1 MPGRMAQLPKPSL
14 FRQHQRAPTALFAF
28 SSATP
33 NATHLGPTT
42 PQSIPWTNSNLSR
55 PILTCINFGLALC
68 TGISIQKESEGKED
82 KIFYRSDQFQDGT
95 AVESEVM
102 RQIAPL
108 VPWTD
113 PSTPKG
119 FICKAFANN
128 YSKLNANLIN

>member
-14 FRQHQRAPTALFAF
+14 FRQHQRAPTALFLRQHPMRLVWGQLHLSPFPGRIPIYHGQFQPA
-28 SSATP
+28 SAVDW
-33 NATHLGPTT
+33 
-42 PQSIPWTNSNLSR
+42 SCVR
-55 PILTCINFGLALC
+55 V
-68 TGISIQKESEGKED
+68 SIQKESEGKED
-82 KIFYRSDQFQDGT
+82 KIFYRSDHFQDGT